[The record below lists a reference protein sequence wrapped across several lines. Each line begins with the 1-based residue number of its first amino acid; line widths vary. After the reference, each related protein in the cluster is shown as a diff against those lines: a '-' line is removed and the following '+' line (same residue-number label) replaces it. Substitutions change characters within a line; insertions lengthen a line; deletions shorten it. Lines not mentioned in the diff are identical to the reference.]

1 MKNKNKKSGV
11 KKAILIFFITLLTI
25 LIVICGVG
33 IGVYMNK
40 MGKIDFVDI
49 ENIEISS
56 GISDKLSDYRNIVL
70 FGVDNTSGGYT
81 GRSDNIIIF
90 SLNEKTNEVKM
101 TSIYRD
107 TYVKVDGHGY
117 TKINHAYAYGG
128 PELAMNTINKNLD
141 LNIKEFVTINF
152 KVVEDVVDAVGGVTI
167 KLSAAEA
174 SQVPGITGAGTYTLN
189 GHQALEY
196 GRIRKID
203 SDFQRT
209 ERMRTVINAVFGK
222 VKSMSLTKLNK
233 LVDKILPKVR
243 TNIKTSDI
251 TEIMT
256 KLPSIKIGDSS
267 GWPYQTTGKTIDG
280 LYYGVPTTLE
290 SSVKDLHKELFEQED
305 YEVTET
311 VKNISTTIINK
322 TGVK

>member
-1 MKNKNKKSGV
+1 MKKKGKANGV
-11 KKAILIFFITLLTI
+11 KKAILIFLITILTI
-25 LIVICGVG
+25 LIVIGGVG
-33 IGVYMNK
+33 IGVYINK
-40 MGKIDFVDI
+40 MGKIDFVEI

-56 GISDKLSDYRNIVL
+56 GLSDKLSDYRNIVL
-70 FGVDNTSGGYT
+70 FGVDSTSGGYT

-107 TYVKVDGHGY
+107 TYVKVEGHGY

-174 SQVPGITGAGTYTLN
+174 TQVPGINGAGTYTLN

-203 SDFQRT
+203 SDFRRT
-209 ERMRTVINAVFGK
+209 ERMRTVISAVFSK
-222 VKSMSLTKLNK
+222 IKNMSLTKLNK
-233 LVDKILPKVR
+233 LVDKILPKVK
-243 TNIKTSDI
+243 TNIKTAEI

-256 KLPSIKIGDSS
+256 KLPSIRIGDST
-267 GWPYQTTGKTIDG
+267 GWPYKTTGKTIDG
-280 LYYGVPTTLE
+280 LYYGIPTTLE
-290 SSVKDLHKELFEQED
+290 TSVKELHKELFEQED

-311 VKNISTTIINK
+311 VKNISTAIINK